1 MDAVTSKHDTSIL
14 PADIRADTKP
24 NEPRPSRA
32 EAEAAVRILIAY
44 SGDDPAREGLVDT
57 PRRVV
62 AAYDELFGGYHADP
76 VDVLDRT
83 FSEIGTYD
91 DLVLVRDIPFYSH
104 CEHHIMPFVG
114 RAHVAYLPV
123 ERVVGLSKIA
133 RLIDVYARR
142 MQTQEHLNSQIITA
156 IDEVLKP
163 RGVAV
168 MLEAEH
174 SCMSMRGV
182 EKPGAKTI
190 TSQFTGLF
198 RDDPAEQARFIT
210 LVRSPSR

>member
-1 MDAVTSKHDTSIL
+1 
-14 PADIRADTKP
+14 
-24 NEPRPSRA
+24 
-32 EAEAAVRILIAY
+32 
-44 SGDDPAREGLVDT
+44 
-57 PRRVV
+57 
-62 AAYDELFGGYHADP
+62 
-76 VDVLDRT
+76 VLDRT

-174 SCMSMRGV
+174 TCMSLRGV
-182 EKPGAKTI
+182 EKPGTKTV

-210 LVRSPSR
+210 LVRSPPR

>member
-14 PADIRADTKP
+14 PADIRAETKST
-24 NEPRPSRA
+24 EPRPSRA
-32 EAEAAVRILIAY
+32 EAEAAVRTLIAY
-44 SGDDPAREGLVDT
+44 AGDDPVREGLVDT

-62 AAYDELFGGYHADP
+62 AAYDELFGGYHSDP

-174 SCMSMRGV
+174 TCMSLRGV
-182 EKPGAKTI
+182 EKPGSKTI

-210 LVRSPSR
+210 LVRSPPR

>member
-1 MDAVTSKHDTSIL
+1 MDAVTKNHDSTAL
-14 PADIRADTKP
+14 PADIRP
-24 NEPRPSRA
+24 NQRSAGGRPSRA
-32 EAEAAVRILIAY
+32 EAEAAVKVLLAY
-44 SGDDPAREGLVDT
+44 AGDDPNREGLLDT
-57 PRRVV
+57 PKRVV
-62 AAYDELFGGYHADP
+62 GAYDELFGGYRASP

-83 FSEIGTYD
+83 FSEIGSYD

-174 SCMSMRGV
+174 TCMSLRGA
-182 EKPGAKTI
+182 EKPGARTI

-210 LVRSPSR
+210 LVRSPPR